1 VAVFLLSGKTMTNLQ
16 QQGCLELPCTGKG
29 PGVLV
34 LHAWWGLNPFFRDLC
49 KRLAAEGFVAFAP
62 DLYHGQVAHTI
73 DEATQLRNK
82 LKQKIAFDEIIAA
95 TEYLSSLDAVTNK
108 AISVIGFSLGAR
120 FALELSVAKPELV
133 RAVVTF
139 YGNCGLDYSP
149 AKATYLGHFA
159 ETDEWVAT
167 SGVKKLEKSL
177 RAAGRPVT
185 FHTYPG
191 TGHWFFE
198 NDRSDAYNIP
208 AAQLAWERTLE
219 FLKNQ
224 KHWN

>member
-1 VAVFLLSGKTMTNLQ
+1 MMSTFQSF
-16 QQGCLELPCTGKG
+16 GCLELPCSGEG

-49 KRLAAEGFVAFAP
+49 KRLAGEGFVVFAP
-62 DLYHGQVAHTI
+62 DLYHGKIAQTV
-73 DEATQLRNK
+73 DEAAALRSK
-82 LKQKIAFDEIIAA
+82 LKQKIAFEEIIAA
-95 TEYLSSLDAVTNK
+95 AEALSSMEAVTEK

-120 FALELSVAKPELV
+120 FVLELSVAKPELIHK
-133 RAVVTF
+133 VVAF
-139 YGNCGLDYSP
+139 YGNSGLDYSP
-149 AKATYLGHFA
+149 AKAAYLGHFA
-159 ETDEWVAT
+159 ETDPYGSA

-177 RAAGRPVT
+177 RAAGRPFT

-198 NDRSDAYNIP
+198 QDRSEAYNAP

-219 FLKNQ
+219 FLQ
-224 KHWN
+224 KSR

>member
-1 VAVFLLSGKTMTNLQ
+1 MNDSQ
-16 QQGCLELPCTGKG
+16 PIGCLELPASGQG

-49 KRLAAEGFVAFAP
+49 KRLAAGGFVAFAP
-62 DLYHGQVAHTI
+62 DLYHGQIAQTI
-73 DEATQLRNK
+73 GEATQLRSR
-82 LKQKIAFDEIIAA
+82 LKQKIAFDEIITAA
-95 TEYLSSLDAVTNK
+95 EYLSELEAVTDK
-108 AISVIGFSLGAR
+108 AIGAIGFSLGAR

-133 RAVVTF
+133 RAVVIF

-149 AKATYLGHFA
+149 SRAAYLGHFA
-159 ETDEWVAT
+159 ERDEWVAP

-177 RAAGRPVT
+177 RTAGRPAT

-198 NDRSDAYNIP
+198 QDRSEAYNAP

-219 FLKNQ
+219 FLKTF
-224 KHWN
+224 

>member
-1 VAVFLLSGKTMTNLQ
+1 MTGIQ
-16 QQGCLELPCTGKG
+16 QQGCLELPATRKG

-62 DLYHGQVAHTI
+62 DLYHGQIAQTI
-73 DEATQLRNK
+73 DEATQLRSK
-82 LKQKIAFDEIIAA
+82 LKQKTAFDEILTAA
-95 TEYLSSLDAVTNK
+95 EYLSSLEAVNK
-108 AISVIGFSLGAR
+108 AVGVVGFSLGAR
-120 FALELSVAKPELV
+120 FALELSVAKPEII
-133 RAVVTF
+133 RSVVTF
-139 YGNCGLDYSP
+139 YGNCGLNYSS
-149 AKATYLGHFA
+149 AQAAYLGHFA
-159 ETDEWVAT
+159 ETDEWVSA

-177 RAAGRPVT
+177 RAAGRPFA

-198 NDRSDAYNIP
+198 QDRNDAYNAP
-208 AAQLAWERTLE
+208 AAQLAWERTVE